1 MVYAYIRVSTDKQT
15 VENQRFEITQFC
27 EKNVLSVNKWIEECI
42 SGKKAVQEREL
53 GKLIKKM
60 RSGDVL
66 VCSELSRLGRNLLM
80 IMSILNECIVRDI
93 EVWSIKENYRLGNDI
108 GCKVLAFAF
117 ALSAEIERNLIADR
131 TREALARK
139 KAEGIKLGR
148 PLGSK
153 SEIRKLDGKEID
165 IQEMLEL
172 NMSQNQ
178 IAEKLEVNRKTLSR
192 FIKEKNIKI

>member
-1 MVYAYIRVSTDKQT
+1 
-15 VENQRFEITQFC
+15 
-27 EKNVLSVNKWIEECI
+27 
-42 SGKKAVQEREL
+42 
-53 GKLIKKM
+53 
-60 RSGDVL
+60 
-66 VCSELSRLGRNLLM
+66 M
-80 IMSILNECIVRDI
+80 IMSILNECMVRDI

-117 ALSAEIERNLIADR
+117 ALSAEIERELIVNR

-148 PLGSK
+148 PFGSK
-153 SEIRKLDGKEID
+153 SATRKLDGKEQEIK
-165 IQEMLEL
+165 EMLEL

-178 IAEKLEVNRKTLSR
+178 IAEHLRVNRKTLSR